1 MEPVLA
7 SCLVVVLFVVEH
19 AKLVCLFNLIC
30 GGGTVT
36 TVSLS
41 VIIVIVSL
49 IPLYF
54 FGIIVIVIH
63 NPNQKG
69 LIHSFAINKNQYGQ
83 LR

>member
-30 GGGTVT
+30 GGG

>member
-19 AKLVCLFNLIC
+19 AKLVCLINLIC
-30 GGGTVT
+30 GGGTVN
-36 TVSLS
+36 LS